1 MIQSNFRN
9 IQVSGIMTVVP
20 KKKDILAE
28 KYEDI
33 FGKDVVEDFSKKVGI
48 VERRI
53 SEQEQTAS
61 DLAFVAA
68 RNLLERKKI
77 DKSEIG
83 ILIFVTETPDY
94 RIPATACIL
103 HKRLELE
110 KDCIAFDV
118 NLGCSG
124 YVYGF
129 QIVASLLEA
138 TGEKYG
144 LLLVGDTLNKA
155 IAPEDRSSSLL
166 FGDGGSDTLLK
177 RE

>member
-68 RNLLERKKI
+68 RNLLERKK
-77 DKSEIG
+77 
-83 ILIFVTETPDY
+83 
-94 RIPATACIL
+94 
-103 HKRLELE
+103 
-110 KDCIAFDV
+110 
-118 NLGCSG
+118 
-124 YVYGF
+124 
-129 QIVASLLEA
+129 
-138 TGEKYG
+138 
-144 LLLVGDTLNKA
+144 
-155 IAPEDRSSSLL
+155 
-166 FGDGGSDTLLK
+166 
-177 RE
+177 